1 MGQNPSQTAEIVRQM
16 FYSGGKSAR
25 TKCPWISRNFQE
37 ELTTQRN
44 ERGRK
49 GEGCTHTVTGNTL
62 LAAVTVMQ
70 ELNTTCSQW
79 PCRTQSSEFQAAG
92 RVKVMLISSWD
103 SLPLGKTQGKLRVW
117 VTKVSE

>member
-1 MGQNPSQTAEIVRQM
+1 M
-16 FYSGGKSAR
+16 FYPGGKECKDAM
-25 TKCPWISRNFQE
+25 PMISRNFQE
-37 ELTTQRN
+37 EPTTQRN
-44 ERGRK
+44 ESGRK
-49 GEGCTHTVTGNTL
+49 EPLGEGCTYTVTGKTL

-103 SLPLGKTQGKLRVW
+103 SLPLGKTQGKLSFW
-117 VTKVSE
+117 VTKVSEQQWLG